1 MTAKHI
7 GKLTKQQLH
16 NAMKNESSLFEEY
29 YVWIE
34 QNMPASFFKEMD
46 SANIM
51 LITHNL
57 MGFPLQEY
65 FTQIHFQG
73 GAIVLCLDSPDAD
86 LIILKN
92 FNLYGIK
99 NYQTFI
105 STSPPPFPEIS
116 SKLRIAL
123 LGFTETEGIDDK
135 GISALT
141 KLEQADIYKSLSTR
155 NPDISKKQYQ
165 ELLQNINAQFTRSLK
180 PNQLVLAL
188 DVFFRSLTRDHCQY
202 EVIYK
207 KNTKSKHTPHSLQI
221 ILAWRNT
228 PKHRFL
234 YRLAKVVYRHK
245 LSMKMVHAT
254 YIKPYS
260 KDSVLIMSMS
270 LHRSPSNPAWEK
282 SDIEDFLSEL
292 VTLKYFNDLDRIETV
307 FVDSGLLRGNLGNF
321 LRSTLEFVHQV
332 LVHVDLN
339 MYAPVHIE
347 EALCR
352 HPELTVLI
360 ARAFEL
366 KFHPDRLNL
375 TAYQELK
382 TTFFSLVQKLD
393 TGHKGN
399 DMRRKNV
406 LQQAMNFIDFCLKTN
421 FYRANKSSL
430 CYRLNPNYLQ
440 YTPTETKEK
449 FKTIPYA
456 IFFVQGMHFIAFHVG
471 FKEIARG
478 GLRTI
483 FLQRI
488 EHVFSEK
495 NNVFA
500 ECYNLAYTQQKKNK
514 DIPEGGAKAVI
525 FLEPYTQLQSE
536 AYIYEKELI
545 ANRMNPKVIEER
557 IAKFNKEQIT
567 ESLYAAQ
574 RSFIHALL
582 TLVNFDENGELR
594 AKRVVDYWKRPEYIY
609 LGPDENMHNEMI
621 EWIANYSIRT
631 GYIVGKAFISS
642 KPKIGINHK
651 EYGVTSLG
659 VNTYM
664 HEVLLYLGINPQKDS
679 FTIKISGG
687 PDGDV
692 AGNQIRNL
700 YNYYPKTAKL
710 VALTDVSGTIFD
722 PEGLD
727 LSIMLR
733 LFKESKPIR
742 FYPAA
747 SLNNGGYLL
756 DVQEKKEA
764 SAYSTQTLLYKKE
777 KNGLQKHWISG
788 NEMNHLL
795 RNSLHKAKADVF
807 IPAGGRP
814 RTLHEKNWS
823 DFLDNHGS
831 PTSKIIIEG
840 ANLYLTTE
848 ARDALEKL
856 GVLIVKDS
864 SANKCGVICSSFE
877 VLSNFIL
884 SDDEFLREKKVL
896 MKQILH
902 ILVMKARME
911 AELLLRTYAETQ
923 MPITKI
929 SDQVSERINE
939 YTYQILESLEHET
952 LSSNIDN
959 PFVQC
964 LIAYCPPLFQEKY
977 RTRICD
983 QIPDLHKKAI
993 IACYIASRVVYKKG
1007 LKWRPTIVD
1016 ILPILSLDPMVLPL
1030 SLGSN
1035 HKIEILK

>member
-1 MTAKHI
+1 
-7 GKLTKQQLH
+7 
-16 NAMKNESSLFEEY
+16 MKNESSLFEEY

-34 QNMPASFFKEMD
+34 QNMPSSFFKEVD

-105 STSPPPFPEIS
+105 SDSPPPFPEIS
-116 SKLRIAL
+116 SKLRVAL
-123 LGFTETEGIDDK
+123 LGFTETERIDDK
-135 GISALT
+135 GISSLS
-141 KLEQADIYKSLSTR
+141 KSEQMDIYQSLSTR
-155 NPDISKKQYQ
+155 NPNISKKQYQ
-165 ELLQNINAQFTRSLK
+165 ELLQNINAQFTRSLQ
-180 PNQLVLAL
+180 PNHLVLAL

-207 KNTKSKHTPHSLQI
+207 RNTKSKHTPHSLQI

-228 PKHRFL
+228 PRNRFL

-260 KDSVLIMSMS
+260 MDSVLIMSMS
-270 LHRSPSNPAWEK
+270 LYRSPSNPTWQK
-282 SDIEDFLSEL
+282 SDIEDFIQEL

-321 LRSTLEFVHQV
+321 LRSTLEFVHQI

-347 EALCR
+347 EAICR

-360 ARAFEL
+360 AKAFEL

-382 TTFFSLVQKLD
+382 TNFFSLVQRLD

-399 DMRRKNV
+399 DIRRKNV

-440 YTPTETKEK
+440 YTPIETKEK
-449 FKTIPYA
+449 FTTIPYA
-456 IFFVQGMHFIAFHVG
+456 IFFVQGMHFIAFHIG

-514 DIPEGGAKAVI
+514 DIPEGGAKGVI

-536 AYIYEKELI
+536 SYIYQKELI
-545 ANRMNPKVIEER
+545 ANRMDSKVIDER
-557 IAKFNKEQIT
+557 ITKFNKEQIT

-659 VNTYM
+659 INTYM
-664 HEVLLYLGINPQKDS
+664 HEVLLYLGINPYKDS

-733 LFKESKPIR
+733 LFSESKPIR
-742 FYPAA
+742 FYPGD
-747 SLNNGGYLL
+747 SLHNGGYLL
-756 DVQEKKEA
+756 DVQKKKEA

-777 KNGLQKHWISG
+777 RNRLQEHWING

-795 RNSLHKAKADVF
+795 RNSLHKTKADVF

-814 RTLHEKNWS
+814 RTLHDKNWS

-831 PTSKIIIEG
+831 PTSKVIIEG

-856 GVLIVKDS
+856 GVLIIKDS

-884 SDDEFLREKKVL
+884 SDKEFLQQKKIL
-896 MKQILH
+896 MKQILNL
-902 ILVMKARME
+902 LVTKARME
-911 AELLLRTYAETQ
+911 AELLLRTYAETR
-923 MPITKI
+923 MPITII

-939 YTYQILESLEHET
+939 YTYQILEFLEHET
-952 LSSNIDN
+952 FLSHMDN
-959 PFVQC
+959 PLVQC
-964 LIAYCPPLFQEKY
+964 LLAYSPPLFQEKY
-977 RTRICD
+977 TNRILNH
-983 QIPDLHKKAI
+983 IPDLHKKAI
-993 IACYIASRVVYKKG
+993 IACYIACRVVYQKG
-1007 LKWRPTIVD
+1007 LKWRPSIVE

-1030 SLGSN
+1030 SLGAY
-1035 HKIEILK
+1035 HKIEVLK

>member
-1 MTAKHI
+1 
-7 GKLTKQQLH
+7 
-16 NAMKNESSLFEEY
+16 MKNESSLFEEY

-51 LITHNL
+51 LIIHNL

-86 LIILKN
+86 LLILKN

-105 STSPPPFPEIS
+105 STSPPPFPEVS

-135 GISALT
+135 GINVLSKT
-141 KLEQADIYKSLSTR
+141 EQADIYRLLQKR
-155 NPDISKKQYQ
+155 NPDISKKQYT
-165 ELLQNINAQFTRSLK
+165 ELLRNINAQFTRSLK
-180 PNQLVLAL
+180 PNHLVLAL

-202 EVIYK
+202 EVISK
-207 KNTKSKHTPHSLQI
+207 KNTKSKNALHSLQI

-270 LHRSPSNPAWEK
+270 LSRSPSNPTWQR
-282 SDIEDFLSEL
+282 SDLDDFLQEL
-292 VTLKYFNDLDRIETV
+292 VTLKYFNDLDRIEAV

-321 LRSTLEFVHQV
+321 LRSALEFVHQV

-360 ARAFEL
+360 TKAFEL
-366 KFHPDRLNL
+366 KFHPDKLNL

-382 TTFFSLVQKLD
+382 TKFFGLVQRLD

-440 YTPTETKEK
+440 YTPQETKEK

-483 FLQRI
+483 FLQRM

-514 DIPEGGAKAVI
+514 DIPEGGAKGVI

-536 AYIYEKELI
+536 AYIYQKELI
-545 ANRMNPKVIEER
+545 ANRVDPKIIEER
-557 IAKFNKEQIT
+557 ITKFNKEQIT

-582 TLVNFDENGELR
+582 TLVNFNEKGELR

-664 HEVLLYLGINPQKDS
+664 HEVLLYLGINPYTDS

-733 LFKESKPIR
+733 LFKEAKPIR
-742 FYPAA
+742 FYPAD
-747 SLNNGGYLL
+747 SLHNGGYLL
-756 DVQEKKEA
+756 DLQEKKEA

-777 KNGLQKHWISG
+777 KNELQKHWISG
-788 NEMNHLL
+788 NEMNHLF

-823 DFLDNHGS
+823 DFLDNHGV

-840 ANLYLTTE
+840 ANLYLTTD
-848 ARDALEKL
+848 AREALEKL
-856 GVLIVKDS
+856 GVLIIKDS

-877 VLSNFIL
+877 VLCNFIL
-884 SDDEFLREKKVL
+884 SDREFLKEKKVF
-896 MKQILH
+896 MKQLLSM
-902 ILVMKARME
+902 LVMKARME
-911 AELLLRTYAETQ
+911 AELLLRTYAETKI
-923 MPITKI
+923 PITKI

-939 YTYQILESLEHET
+939 YTYQILEFLEHET
-952 LSSNIDN
+952 LSSKLDD
-959 PFVQC
+959 PLVQC

-977 RTRICD
+977 IQRIIQ

-993 IACYIASRVVYKKG
+993 IACYIACRVVYKKG

-1030 SLGSN
+1030 SLGTN
-1035 HKIEILK
+1035 HTIEVLK